1 MGHMRHAP
9 LLFAVAM
16 VACFGS
22 RSADSA
28 PGDPDVL
35 YLDDIRASDARNA
48 YELVERQRPR
58 WLRPGPDRSLRLD
71 TVILVYLDGVA
82 LGGLDTLRHIT
93 LETIGTMRVL
103 DGSQAGHLPGLGSQ
117 HVERVIL
124 VTSYTG
130 R

>member
-1 MGHMRHAP
+1 MRYTA
-9 LLFAVAM
+9 LVLAVTT
-16 VACFGS
+16 VACFGT
-22 RSADSA
+22 RGDSA
-28 PGDPDVL
+28 LGADPDVL
-35 YLDDIRASDARNA
+35 SFEDVRASSARNA

-71 TVILVYLDGVA
+71 TVILVYLDGVR
-82 LGGLDTLRHIT
+82 LGGLDTLRD
-93 LETIGTMRVL
+93 LELGTIGTLRVL